1 MRFATLSRLL
11 ALLAVVFAL
20 PLLFA
25 QETTAGFQGTVRD
38 ASGAVVAML
47 TS

>member
-1 MRFATLSRLL
+1 MRFGTISKLL

-25 QETTAGFQGTVRD
+25 QETTAGCKAQ
-38 ASGAVVAML
+38 
-47 TS
+47 